1 MDELDDR
8 QMHKVVT
15 KEWRKTERLSVKALK
30 QIKILYSVLAAE
42 IIQWPGSVVPL
53 TMFDT
58 NTFEH
63 VFRYFFADAH
73 FYEEKSESENML
85 ISILKKVQS

>member
-1 MDELDDR
+1 MTGR
-8 QMHKVVT
+8 CT
-15 KEWRKTERLSVKALK
+15 RWSPRSGGRLKALK

-42 IIQWPGSVVPL
+42 IIQWPGSLVPL

-63 VFRYFFADAH
+63 VFRYFLLMHIF
-73 FYEEKSESENML
+73 MR
-85 ISILKKVQS
+85 KKVKVKIYW

>member
-1 MDELDDR
+1 MTGR
-8 QMHKVVT
+8 CT
-15 KEWRKTERLSVKALK
+15 RWSPRSGGRLKALK
-30 QIKILYSVLAAE
+30 LVKTLYFVLAAE

-73 FYEEKSESENML
+73 FYEEKSESENMF

>member
-1 MDELDDR
+1 MTGR
-8 QMHKVVT
+8 CT
-15 KEWRKTERLSVKALK
+15 RWSPRSGGRLKALK

-73 FYEEKSESENML
+73 FYEEKSESENIL
-85 ISILKKVQS
+85 VSILKKVQS

>member
-1 MDELDDR
+1 MTGR
-8 QMHKVVT
+8 CT
-15 KEWRKTERLSVKALK
+15 RWSPRSGGRLEALK
-30 QIKILYSVLAAE
+30 LVNTLYSVLAAE

-73 FYEEKSESENML
+73 FYEEKSESENMF